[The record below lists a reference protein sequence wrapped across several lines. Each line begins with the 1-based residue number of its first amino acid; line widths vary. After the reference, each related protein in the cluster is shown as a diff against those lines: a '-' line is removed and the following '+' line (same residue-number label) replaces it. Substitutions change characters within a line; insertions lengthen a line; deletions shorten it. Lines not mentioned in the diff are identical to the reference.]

1 MTTNSENNTVEGV
14 TLVPEPTADLLNPRQ
29 QMDYSDYKAEFIRW
43 LANIGKDPQ
52 QAEGYAHDT
61 VRRRACDVDV
71 FHRYVW
77 DDLGEG
83 YTTNPTHDQTD
94 QYIQKLAYS
103 DFSDSHRANIT
114 KSLKCYWRW
123 QNNLYDPPINFS
135 TSETVRQQPR
145 DYFTKDERKQI
156 KQAAL
161 EYGTV
166 PNYNSLTPD
175 QRQQWKLH
183 LAQRFRKPTSNI
195 GPKDFEK
202 ANGFKIPSIV
212 YTALD
217 AALRPIEVG
226 RATTQWVDIENAV
239 LRIPKDESSK
249 NRDNWVVSLSTKTA
263 SMLDRWIAERECYEK
278 YDGTTAL
285 WLTRE
290 SKPYSSR
297 SLKYLLE
304 KLCETAEIDT
314 THRDLT
320 WYAIRHSTG
329 HYMTQEGDI
338 ESAAQQLRHK
348 STETTR
354 KYTHPSAE
362 DRRDILKDIDE

>member
-1 MTTNSENNTVEGV
+1 MTDDDNNTVEGITV
-14 TLVPEPTADLLNPRQ
+14 IPEPTRKLLNPRQ
-29 QMDYSDYKAEFIRW
+29 QMDYSDHKTEFIRW

-52 QAEGYAHDT
+52 QAEGYAQQT

-71 FHRYVW
+71 FFRYVW

-83 YTTNPTHDQTD
+83 YTTDLTHDHAD

-103 DFSDSHRANIT
+103 DYSDSHRANIT
-114 KSLKCYWRW
+114 KSLKCYFRMK
-123 QNNLYDPPINFS
+123 NNPYDPPINFA
-135 TSETVRQQPR
+135 TSESVRQQPK
-145 DYFTKDERKQI
+145 DYLTKEERKQI
-156 KQAAL
+156 KQASL

-166 PNYNSLTPD
+166 PNYNSLSPD
-175 QRQQWKLH
+175 QRDRWKLH
-183 LAQRFRKPTSNI
+183 LAQRFRKPSSDI

-263 SMLDRWIAERECYEK
+263 SMLERWINERGCYEK
-278 YDGTTAL
+278 YEGSDQL

-290 SKPYSSR
+290 SRQYSSR
-297 SLKYLLE
+297 SLKYLLQ

-314 THRDLT
+314 EHRDLT

-362 DRRDILKDIDE
+362 DRRNILDKIDE